1 MNKTGLCSVTFRNL
15 SAEAVIDCA
24 NHAGLNGIEW
34 GGDVHVP
41 LNSHKRA
48 KEVGKITR
56 EAGLDVIAYG
66 SYYRVGIENE
76 APFEEILKTAVLLS
90 APAIRVWAGRK
101 GSDLADESYREQVV
115 KDTKRISELA
125 QKENI
130 DICFEYHRKTLTD
143 TPESAVQ
150 LMEDVSCPNV
160 YLYWQ
165 PSIGTKTKKRV
176 ANIKKIKP
184 WLAYI
189 HVFYWKEEIERYPLV
204 DGKNEWKEYIEAI
217 NQENTGKF
225 RDRYFMLEFVKDDEK
240 QQFYEDAA
248 ILKKLLEEKI

>member
-1 MNKTGLCSVTFRNL
+1 MNKTGLCSVTFRDL
-15 SAEAVIDCA
+15 SAEAVIDLA
-24 NHAGLNGIEW
+24 KQAGLNGIEW

-41 LNSHKRA
+41 PNNHERA
-48 KEVGKITR
+48 EEVGKITR

-66 SYYRVGIENE
+66 SYYRVGIANE
-76 APFEEILKTAVLLS
+76 IPFEEILKTAVLLS

-101 GSDLADESYREQVV
+101 GSDLADEAYREQVI

-125 QKENI
+125 QEENI

-150 LMEDVSCPNV
+150 LMEDVNYSNV

-165 PSIGTKTKKRV
+165 PSIGIRTKERV
-176 ANIKKIKP
+176 ANIEKIKP
-184 WLAYI
+184 WLSYI
-189 HVFYWKEEIERYPLV
+189 HVFYWKEIERYPLV
-204 DGKNEWKEYIEAI
+204 DGENEWREYIKVI

-225 RDRYFMLEFVKDDEK
+225 RYRYFMLEFVKDDEK
-240 QQFYEDAA
+240 QQLYEDAA